1 MGVELAEAKPVYE
14 FFDGWMSDIS
24 SCRRFSELPENAQ
37 RYVRY
42 LETSVG
48 CPVKYVS
55 VGAEREQYIQMF

>member
-1 MGVELAEAKPVYE
+1 
-14 FFDGWMSDIS
+14 MSDIS